1 MGVKITLKNK
11 NNRKKG
17 DLILGSLS
25 GTEFSAS
32 MFARMKDIT
41 KQQKK
46 EAKMRFEKAAKIN
59 IKVVD

>member
-17 DLILGSLS
+17 DLILGALS

-32 MFARMKDIT
+32 MFARMKAIT
-41 KQQKK
+41 KQHKQ
-46 EAKMRFEKAAKIN
+46 EAKMRFDKAAKIN